1 MSQSCFYH
9 VIFVSLHYHFDQLV
23 MKSYHRFDTLA
34 VCHHVAL
41 LLGYFY
47 PSLCYAYILY
57 YSLVVCWYRLREGSA
72 ASVHPA
78 VAGSAVRQQRA
89 SLLSQLTRYGDI
101 EEPEQ
106 IDDIAYVTPDML
118 DGMSV
123 LILSTR
129 TSVVLCYLVAID
141 RWQKEKLWAALN
153 AQLQPTAPITDKE

>member
-1 MSQSCFYH
+1 M
-9 VIFVSLHYHFDQLV
+9 
-23 MKSYHRFDTLA
+23 
-34 VCHHVAL
+34 
-41 LLGYFY
+41 
-47 PSLCYAYILY
+47 
-57 YSLVVCWYRLREGSA
+57 REGSA

-123 LILSTR
+123 LILHSR
-129 TSVVLCYLVAID
+129 TSVVLCYLVVAVKLGLRIAPVHKTARAIMLCAK
-141 RWQKEKLWAALN
+141 QILVLKTETCST
-153 AQLQPTAPITDKE
+153 PTQMICASRFTKHYSSHWSVCQIGNF

>member
-1 MSQSCFYH
+1 
-9 VIFVSLHYHFDQLV
+9 
-23 MKSYHRFDTLA
+23 MKSCLRFDTLA

-41 LLGYFY
+41 LLCCTI
-47 PSLCYAYILY
+47 PLCVMLVLY
-57 YSLVVCWYRLREGSA
+57 YSLVVCCYRLREGSA

-118 DGMSV
+118 DGMSI

-129 TSVVLCYLVAID
+129 TSVVLCYLVVAV
-141 RWQKEKLWAALN
+141 K
-153 AQLQPTAPITDKE
+153 